1 MGLIDMQG
9 LSIVSV
15 MDYGKTVKFGGES
28 HFWLIIGG
36 ITAIVVL
43 SAITTVIWLK
53 HKKKA

>member
-1 MGLIDMQG
+1 MQW
-9 LSIVSV
+9 LSSFI
-15 MDYGKTVKFGGES
+15 DYGRTVKIGGES

-43 SAITTVIWLK
+43 GAITTVIWLK